1 MTRLPSQETRVTVT
15 CADGRLS
22 ILSASTL
29 TQMGYRNVSV
39 LDGGMT
45 AWRSAGL
52 DVETGLTGIT
62 RPPAD
67 VVYSG
72 PDRNYAEMMHY
83 LRWETALGEK
93 YQSGV

>member
-1 MTRLPSQETRVTVT
+1 MTS
-15 CADGRLS
+15 
-22 ILSASTL
+22 
-29 TQMGYRNVSV
+29 
-39 LDGGMT
+39 
-45 AWRSAGL
+45 WRSAGL

-93 YQSGV
+93 YQSAV